1 MPSLPAKGGGRD
13 AAPQPAPKTPATNA
27 THATPVSG
35 WLILFLATACG
46 LIAANLYYSQPLVGP
61 ISAELGLSPR
71 AAGLI
76 VTMTQVGYGIG
87 LLLIVPLGDLFE
99 NRKLVM
105 TVIALGAVAL
115 LASGFA
121 ATPGLFL
128 TAALFIGIGSVAVQ
142 ILVPYAAHLA
152 TDETRGRVVGNV
164 MSGLMFGIMLS
175 RPVSSFLT
183 ELTNWRVI
191 FFVSTAV
198 MIALMVAVRL
208 VLPISRPT
216 VRPHYFEL
224 LGSMARLMISNRI
237 LRRRA
242 LYQASLFATFSLF
255 WTTVPLLLA
264 GPDFNMS
271 QAGIALFALAGAAGA
286 IAAPIGGRMA
296 DRGWMRPATAIAMAS
311 VPVALMLTHLGTMGS
326 SFSLVVLVLGAIML
340 DFGLTCNMVLGQ
352 RAIFSLGA
360 AYRNRINGVYMA
372 TFFAAGAIGSAVG
385 GWAFAHGGWMWA
397 TAVGMLFPGL
407 GLLYYLSEYLRP
419 LEMPKAP

>member
-1 MPSLPAKGGGRD
+1 MSKMPAKGGVRD
-13 AAPQPAPKTPATNA
+13 ASPQTASLPKT
-27 THATPVSG
+27 TPVSG

-46 LIAANLYYSQPLVGP
+46 LIAANLYYAQPLVGP

-105 TVIALGAVAL
+105 TVIALGAAAL
-115 LASGFA
+115 LASGLA
-121 ATPGLFL
+121 ITPGIFL

-191 FFVSTAV
+191 FFVSTAMMIV
-198 MIALMVAVRL
+198 MMVAVRL
-208 VLPISRPT
+208 VLPVSRPT

-224 LGSMARLMISNRI
+224 LGSMARLMITSRV

-286 IAAPIGGRMA
+286 VAAPIGGRMA

-326 SFSLVVLVLGAIML
+326 VFSLVILVLGAIML

-397 TAVGMLFPGL
+397 TAVGMLFPAM
-407 GLLYYLSEYLRP
+407 GLLYYLTEYLRP
-419 LEMPKAP
+419 LEIPKAS

>member
-1 MPSLPAKGGGRD
+1 MSRMPANGGARD
-13 AAPQPAPKTPATNA
+13 ASPQPASHPK
-27 THATPVSG
+27 ATPVSG

-46 LIAANLYYSQPLVGP
+46 LIVANLYYSQPLVGP
-61 ISAELGLSPR
+61 ISADLGLSPR
-71 AAGLI
+71 AAGVI

-99 NRKLVM
+99 NRKLVIS
-105 TVIALGAVAL
+105 VIALGALAM
-115 LASGFA
+115 LASAFA

-128 TAALFIGIGSVAVQ
+128 AAALFIGIGSVSVQ

-152 TDETRGRVVGNV
+152 SDENRGRVVGNV

-191 FFVSTAV
+191 FFVSTGIMV
-198 MIALMVAVRL
+198 VLMVAVRL
-208 VLPISRPT
+208 VLPVSRPKT
-216 VRPHYFEL
+216 KPRYFEL
-224 LGSMARLMISNRI
+224 LGSMARLMITSRV

-326 SFSLVVLVLGAIML
+326 LFSLVVLVAGAVML

-372 TFFAAGAIGSAVG
+372 TFFAAGAVGSAVG
-385 GWAFAHGGWMWA
+385 GWAYAHGGWMWA
-397 TAVGMLFPGL
+397 TAIGMVFPAL

>member
-1 MPSLPAKGGGRD
+1 MSKMPATGGARD
-13 AAPQPAPKTPATNA
+13 ASPQTASLSKV
-27 THATPVSG
+27 TPVSG

-46 LIAANLYYSQPLVGP
+46 LIAANLYYAQPLVGP

-105 TVIALGAVAL
+105 TVIALGAAAL
-115 LASGFA
+115 LASGLA
-121 ATPGLFL
+121 STPGIFL
-128 TAALFIGIGSVAVQ
+128 SAALFIGIGSVAVQ

-191 FFVSTAV
+191 FFVSTAMMIV
-198 MIALMVAVRL
+198 MMVAVRL
-208 VLPISRPT
+208 VLPVSRPT

-224 LGSMARLMISNRI
+224 LGSMARLMITSRV

-326 SFSLVVLVLGAIML
+326 VFSLVILVLGAIML

-397 TAVGMLFPGL
+397 TAVGMLFPAM
-407 GLLYYLSEYLRP
+407 GLLYYLTEYLRP
-419 LEMPKAP
+419 IEIPKAS

>member
-1 MPSLPAKGGGRD
+1 MSKMPAKGGVRD
-13 AAPQPAPKTPATNA
+13 ASPQTASLSKT
-27 THATPVSG
+27 TPVSG

-46 LIAANLYYSQPLVGP
+46 LIAANLYYAQPLVGP

-105 TVIALGAVAL
+105 TVIALGAAAL
-115 LASGFA
+115 LASGLA
-121 ATPGLFL
+121 ITPGIFL

-191 FFVSTAV
+191 FFVSTAMMIV
-198 MIALMVAVRL
+198 MMVAVRL
-208 VLPISRPT
+208 MLPVSRPT

-224 LGSMARLMISNRI
+224 LGSMARLMITSRV

-286 IAAPIGGRMA
+286 VAAPIGGRMA
-296 DRGWMRPATAIAMAS
+296 DRGWVRPATAIAMAS

-326 SFSLVVLVLGAIML
+326 VFSLVILVLGAIML

-397 TAVGMLFPGL
+397 TAVGMLFPAM
-407 GLLYYLSEYLRP
+407 GLLYYLTEYLRP
-419 LEMPKAP
+419 LEIPKAS

>member
-1 MPSLPAKGGGRD
+1 MSKMPAKGGVRD
-13 AAPQPAPKTPATNA
+13 ASPQTASLPKT
-27 THATPVSG
+27 TPVSG

-46 LIAANLYYSQPLVGP
+46 LIAANLYYAQPLVGP

-105 TVIALGAVAL
+105 TVIALGAAAL
-115 LASGFA
+115 LASGLA
-121 ATPGLFL
+121 ITPGIFL

-191 FFVSTAV
+191 FFVSTAMMIV
-198 MIALMVAVRL
+198 MMVAVRL
-208 VLPISRPT
+208 VLPVSRPT

-224 LGSMARLMISNRI
+224 LGSMARLMITSRV

-286 IAAPIGGRMA
+286 VAAPIGGRMA
-296 DRGWMRPATAIAMAS
+296 DRGWMHPATAIAMAS

-326 SFSLVVLVLGAIML
+326 VFSLIILVLGAIML

-352 RAIFSLGA
+352 RAIFSLG
-360 AYRNRINGVYMA
+360 RPI
-372 TFFAAGAIGSAVG
+372 
-385 GWAFAHGGWMWA
+385 A
-397 TAVGMLFPGL
+397 TA
-407 GLLYYLSEYLRP
+407 
-419 LEMPKAP
+419 

>member
-1 MPSLPAKGGGRD
+1 MPAKGGVRD
-13 AAPQPAPKTPATNA
+13 ASPQTASLPKT
-27 THATPVSG
+27 TPVSG

-46 LIAANLYYSQPLVGP
+46 LIAANLYYAQPLVGP

-105 TVIALGAVAL
+105 TVIALGAAAL
-115 LASGFA
+115 LASGLA
-121 ATPGLFL
+121 ITPGIFL

-191 FFVSTAV
+191 FFVSTAMMIV
-198 MIALMVAVRL
+198 MMIAVRL
-208 VLPISRPT
+208 VLPVSRPT

-224 LGSMARLMISNRI
+224 LGSMARLMITSRV

-286 IAAPIGGRMA
+286 VAAPIGGRMA

-326 SFSLVVLVLGAIML
+326 LFSLVILVLGAIML

-372 TFFAAGAIGSAVG
+372 TFFAAGAVGSAVG

-397 TAVGMLFPGL
+397 TAVGMLFPAM
-407 GLLYYLSEYLRP
+407 GLLYYLTEYLRP
-419 LEMPKAP
+419 IEISKAS

>member
-1 MPSLPAKGGGRD
+1 
-13 AAPQPAPKTPATNA
+13 
-27 THATPVSG
+27 
-35 WLILFLATACG
+35 
-46 LIAANLYYSQPLVGP
+46 
-61 ISAELGLSPR
+61 
-71 AAGLI
+71 
-76 VTMTQVGYGIG
+76 
-87 LLLIVPLGDLFE
+87 
-99 NRKLVM
+99 
-105 TVIALGAVAL
+105 
-115 LASGFA
+115 
-121 ATPGLFL
+121 
-128 TAALFIGIGSVAVQ
+128 VQ

-152 TDETRGRVVGNV
+152 SDENRGRVVGNV

-191 FFVSTAV
+191 FFVSTGIMV
-198 MIALMVAVRL
+198 VLMVAVRL
-208 VLPISRPT
+208 VLPVSRPKT
-216 VRPHYFEL
+216 KPRYFEL
-224 LGSMARLMISNRI
+224 LGSMARLMITSRV

-326 SFSLVVLVLGAIML
+326 LFSLVVLVAGAVML

-372 TFFAAGAIGSAVG
+372 TFFAAGAVGSAVG
-385 GWAFAHGGWMWA
+385 GWAYAHGGWMWA
-397 TAVGMLFPGL
+397 TAIGMVFPAL

>member
-1 MPSLPAKGGGRD
+1 MSSRTANGDADRD
-13 AAPQPAPKTPATNA
+13 GDAQGASSPATSKMEA
-27 THATPVSG
+27 KPVSG
-35 WLILFLATACG
+35 WLIMFLAAACG

-99 NRKLVM
+99 NRRLII
-105 TVIALGAVAL
+105 TVIALGGLAL
-115 LASGFA
+115 LASGLA
-121 ATPGLFL
+121 TTPGTFL
-128 TAALFIGIGSVAVQ
+128 AASLFIGIGSVAVQ
-142 ILVPYAAHLA
+142 ILVPFAAHLA
-152 TDETRGRVVGNV
+152 SDATRGRIVGNV

-183 ELTNWRVI
+183 ELTNWRVV
-191 FFVSTAV
+191 FFASTAMMV
-198 MIALMVAVRL
+198 VLMIAVRL
-208 VLPISRPT
+208 VLPVSRPH

-224 LGSMARLMISNRI
+224 LGSMARLMITSRI
-237 LRRRA
+237 LRHRA
-242 LYQASLFATFSLF
+242 LYQASLFAAFSLF

-264 GPDFNMS
+264 GSDFNMS

-286 IAAPIGGRMA
+286 VAAPIGGRMA

-311 VPVALMLTHLGTMGS
+311 VPFALMLTHVGDMGS
-326 SFSLVVLVLGAIML
+326 NFSLVVLVAGAVML

-372 TFFAAGAIGSAVG
+372 TFFAAGAVGSALG
-385 GWAFAHGGWMWA
+385 GWAFAHGGWMLS
-397 TAVGMLFPGL
+397 TAVGAVFPAL
-407 GLLYYLSEYLRP
+407 GLLYYLSEYIRP
-419 LEMPKAP
+419 LDLPKAD

>member
-1 MPSLPAKGGGRD
+1 MSKMPAKGGVRD
-13 AAPQPAPKTPATNA
+13 ASPQTASLPKT
-27 THATPVSG
+27 TPVSG

-46 LIAANLYYSQPLVGP
+46 LIAANLYYAQPLVGP

-105 TVIALGAVAL
+105 TVIALGAAAL
-115 LASGFA
+115 LASGLA
-121 ATPGLFL
+121 ITPGIFL

-191 FFVSTAV
+191 FFVSTAMMIV
-198 MIALMVAVRL
+198 MMIAVRL
-208 VLPISRPT
+208 VLPVSRPT

-224 LGSMARLMISNRI
+224 LGSMARLMITSRV

-286 IAAPIGGRMA
+286 VAAPIGGRMA

-326 SFSLVVLVLGAIML
+326 LFSLVILVLGAIML

-372 TFFAAGAIGSAVG
+372 TFFAAGAVGSAVG

-397 TAVGMLFPGL
+397 TAVGMLFPAM
-407 GLLYYLSEYLRP
+407 GLLYYLTEYLRP
-419 LEMPKAP
+419 IEISKAS

>member
-1 MPSLPAKGGGRD
+1 MSKMPAKGGVHD
-13 AAPQPAPKTPATNA
+13 ASPQTASLSKT
-27 THATPVSG
+27 TPVSG

-46 LIAANLYYSQPLVGP
+46 LIAANLYYAQPLVGP

-105 TVIALGAVAL
+105 TVIALGAAAL
-115 LASGFA
+115 LASGLA
-121 ATPGLFL
+121 ITPGIFL

-152 TDETRGRVVGNV
+152 TEETRGRVVGNV

-191 FFVSTAV
+191 FFVSTAMMIV
-198 MIALMVAVRL
+198 MMVAVRL
-208 VLPISRPT
+208 VLPVSRPT

-224 LGSMARLMISNRI
+224 LGSMARLMITSRV

-286 IAAPIGGRMA
+286 VAAPIGGRMA

-326 SFSLVVLVLGAIML
+326 VFSLVILVLSAIML

-397 TAVGMLFPGL
+397 TAVGMLFPAM
-407 GLLYYLSEYLRP
+407 GLLYYLTEYLRP
-419 LEMPKAP
+419 IEIPKVS